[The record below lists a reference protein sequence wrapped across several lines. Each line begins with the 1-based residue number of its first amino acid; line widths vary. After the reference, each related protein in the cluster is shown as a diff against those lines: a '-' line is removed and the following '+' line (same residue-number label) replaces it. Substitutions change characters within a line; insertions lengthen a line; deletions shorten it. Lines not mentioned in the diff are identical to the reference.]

1 MKIYIPKNKDIKE
14 NIIEQICIC
23 ISNEKEGD
31 YIGCHSDYQFY
42 KELTQQEYDT
52 LPIHSK
58 EHEAG
63 NVLVYED
70 GQIFILDGFG
80 YFRIKFE

>member
-14 NIIEQICIC
+14 NIIEQIS
-23 ISNEKEGD
+23 ISNEKECD
-31 YIGCHSDYQFY
+31 YIGCSSDYWFY
-42 KELTQQEYDT
+42 KELTQEEFDA

-63 NVLVYED
+63 NVLVYEN
-70 GQIFILDGFG
+70 GQVFILDGFG